1 MAGKDNGE
9 FATLV
14 KAVREALGMS
24 RADFA
29 RMAGVSGATITK
41 WEQGERGMHALNAG
55 WLLSVASPELR
66 VRIMRALG
74 VENVVQFAEGLLKA
88 ARKLGM

>member
-1 MAGKDNGE
+1 MGRDNDE
-9 FATLV
+9 FAVLV
-14 KAVREALGMS
+14 RAVREALGMS

-29 RMAGVSGATITK
+29 RLAGVSGATITK

-66 VRIMRALG
+66 VRIMRVLG
-74 VENVVQFAEGLLKA
+74 IKNVVQFAEGLLKA